1 MSTRL
6 KTLKGKVEIS
16 SATTNTKAVYR
27 DEKLTLR
34 SFYGGNKRGKSL
46 SITIGNTSIQLD
58 NKTVLEMVDI
68 LINNYN

>member
-16 SATTNTKAVYR
+16 STNLKPTYR
-27 DEKLTLR
+27 KEKVVLR
-34 SFYGGNKRGKSL
+34 SFYGGNVRGKSL
-46 SITIGNTSIQLD
+46 SITIGTENIQLD
-58 NKTVLEMVDI
+58 NKTVLELVEI